1 MAVTLV
7 ITGLLTVML
16 CASGTKGIIMQNTFK
31 VGDKVKVVKLT
42 HPHCESLKKE
52 IGKEFV
58 VHTRS
63 SRGIS
68 NQNGDWFYN
77 NEIELV
83 KDEPTPQEV
92 VSPSQVSQSQEV
104 VSTAKE
110 QKNHAWAVVNKATGK
125 VEWIRQP
132 RSVARKLAKFQNET
146 SNHLYQVKK
155 IEYDFV

>member
-1 MAVTLV
+1 
-7 ITGLLTVML
+7 
-16 CASGTKGIIMQNTFK
+16 MQNTFK

-58 VHTRS
+58 VHTSS
-63 SRGIS
+63 SRGIT
-68 NQNGDWFYN
+68 NQNSDWFYN
-77 NEIELV
+77 DEIELV

-104 VSTAKE
+104 VPTPKKSI
-110 QKNHAWAVVNKATGK
+110 AWAVVNKATGK

-132 RSVARKLAKFQNET
+132 RRVARKLAKFQNET
-146 SNHLYQVKK
+146 STHVYQVKK
-155 IEYDFV
+155 IEYEFV

>member
-1 MAVTLV
+1 
-7 ITGLLTVML
+7 
-16 CASGTKGIIMQNTFK
+16 MQNTFK

-63 SRGIS
+63 WCGIS
-68 NQNGDWFYN
+68 SRNGDWFYN
-77 NEIELV
+77 NELELV

-104 VSTAKE
+104 VPTPKKSI
-110 QKNHAWAVVNKATGK
+110 AWAVVNKATGK